1 MSRTD
6 VVATVKDLTVYLGG
20 CGVEK
25 RVYVIVQDSD
35 GRGCFGSLLSY

>member
-6 VVATVKDLTVYLGG
+6 VVAMVKDLTVYLGG

-25 RVYVIVQDSD
+25 RVYVIV
-35 GRGCFGSLLSY
+35 